1 MSIKRQSNGSEN
13 SSTSGWAVP
22 CAIVRDSPLLEPVYS
37 KQRNGFD
44 FDWIALEKGH
54 HQSFLQHINRMKMS
68 RAIKG

>member
-44 FDWIALEKGH
+44 FDWIALEKGTPSELSTAH
-54 HQSFLQHINRMKMS
+54 KQNENEPRY
-68 RAIKG
+68 